1 MRSKG
6 AMAAVCRC
14 RGPEKKDKAFGFND
28 SGRAWLPQPDW
39 FADYAESGQEGQD
52 DSTLNL
58 YRQAVAIRKRMVKH
72 GADIDL
78 EMVAGRCLRP
88 GRFRLDIAFW
98 HDRADE
104 FLVDA
109 FDRAAGACGRAAR
122 IPLLGNR

>member
-1 MRSKG
+1 
-6 AMAAVCRC
+6 
-14 RGPEKKDKAFGFND
+14 
-28 SGRAWLPQPDW
+28 
-39 FADYAESGQEGQD
+39 
-52 DSTLNL
+52 
-58 YRQAVAIRKRMVKH
+58 MVKH

-78 EMVAGRCLRP
+78 EWLPDDVCGP
-88 GRFRLDIAFW
+88 DGFRLDIAFW